1 MSKIYNKTIIIGRL
15 GNTPS
20 LMDCD
25 GKCYTT
31 FKLANTMVD
40 RDGND
45 RVDWHDIK
53 AVGKQ
58 ARVCC
63 QYLNKGDLCCIEG
76 SVDND
81 HIIAERVTFLS
92 SKKKAEQEFVWKLNM

>member
-1 MSKIYNKTIIIGRL
+1 MSKIYNKAIIIGRL

-20 LMDCD
+20 LMYCD

-31 FKLANTMVD
+31 FKLANTTVD
-40 RDGND
+40 SNGISTIN
-45 RVDWHDIK
+45 WHDIK

-63 QYLNKGDLCCIEG
+63 QYLNKDDLCCIEG

-81 HIIAERVTFLS
+81 HIIAKRVTFLS
-92 SKKKAEQEFVWKLNM
+92 AKKGGD